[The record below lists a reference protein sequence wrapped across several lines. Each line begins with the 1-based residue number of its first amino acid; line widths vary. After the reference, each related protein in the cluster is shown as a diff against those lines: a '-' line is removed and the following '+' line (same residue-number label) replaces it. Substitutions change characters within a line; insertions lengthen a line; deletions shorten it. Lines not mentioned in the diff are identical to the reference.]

1 GDDLDVDRPAEPAE
15 LGGEPLRAAEIVLLV
30 AAGHDE
36 QRHAHRRWYRRRGE
50 ERTVGTPGSAEDVL
64 PGQQEAGVAG
74 RPAKGAGMMDGEVE
88 SAETTAA
95 QPGDAAELGTSGAV
109 PGIERGDDVTDQ
121 PVLDTCTVWRAP
133 TGPAARAGSR

>member
-1 GDDLDVDRPAEPAE
+1 
-15 LGGEPLRAAEIVLLV
+15 
-30 AAGHDE
+30 
-36 QRHAHRRWYRRRGE
+36 
-50 ERTVGTPGSAEDVL
+50 GTPGSAEDVL

-121 PVLDTCTVWRAP
+121 PVLDPVAAHGVSPLAVGGRAP
-133 TGPAARAGSR
+133 VAVGHHRDQRGNGPVCDDLIKDTLHLGAAPQPL